1 MVWEGGATQTVRGST
16 AEWGDVLTSEREMEG
31 DVQFGKMKT

>member
-1 MVWEGGATQTVRGST
+1 MQREESLENSRGKE
-16 AEWGDVLTSEREMEG
+16 EWGDVLTSEREMEG